1 MKKYIFIPNCLI
13 ILLLL
18 FTMTGNSLFAFEKA
32 KQAYF
37 QLKVYHYETDEQ
49 EKVIDE
55 YLELAYLPA
64 LHKLGFEKVGVFKP
78 VEKTVGKERLL
89 YVFLSAS
96 DLSLLVN
103 LDQRL
108 AKDRK
113 YLDAGKTYIEASSS
127 NPPFLRLETILM
139 KAFEGMPKSALPKL
153 SAEKNKRIYELRSYE
168 AATEKLSVNKI
179 DMFNNGEMDIFKKLN
194 FNAVFYG
201 QVIAG
206 STMPNLM
213 YLTTFESMDDRNI
226 HWKDFGPLYKPM
238 QDLPQYQNNVSKN
251 VTLLL
256 HPTAYSDI

>member
-1 MKKYIFIPNCLI
+1 MKKYNFIPNWHC
-13 ILLLL
+13 ILLLSL
-18 FTMTGNSLFAFEKA
+18 IMAGNFLFAFGKS

-37 QLKVYHYETDEQ
+37 QLKVYHYESDEQ
-49 EKVIDE
+49 EKVIDQ

-64 LHKLGFEKVGVFKP
+64 LHKLGFKDVGVFKP
-78 VEKTVGKERLL
+78 LENVAGQDRLV
-89 YVFLSAS
+89 YVFISAS
-96 DLSLLVN
+96 DLNLLVN

-108 AKDRK
+108 ANDQK
-113 YLDAGKTYIEASSS
+113 YLEAGKAYMKASYSK
-127 NPPFLRLETILM
+127 PPFKRLETIWM

-153 SAEKNKRIYELRSYE
+153 SAEKSKRIYELRSYE
-168 AATEKLSVNKI
+168 AATEQLSANKI
-179 DMFNNGEMDIFKKLN
+179 AMFNSGEIDIFEKLN

-213 YLTTFESMDDRNI
+213 YLTTFESMEDRNI

>member
-55 YLELAYLPA
+55 YLE
-64 LHKLGFEKVGVFKP
+64 
-78 VEKTVGKERLL
+78 LL